1 MVMRSR
7 ATEGRSASKCEG
19 KWPDQLLTHR
29 FRLSTL
35 RQRFVPPPA
44 LPERW
49 KTAKIRTGSAVH
61 MGNPGQYQLLQ
72 RCNSN
77 VTARKMPVAFLE
89 LSSQIVQH

>member
-44 LPERW
+44 LPERR

-61 MGNPGQYQLLQ
+61 MGLSGLGCVSALLDG
-72 RCNSN
+72 
-77 VTARKMPVAFLE
+77 
-89 LSSQIVQH
+89 

>member
-44 LPERW
+44 LPERR

-61 MGNPGQYQLLQ
+61 MGNPGYY
-72 RCNSN
+72 N
-77 VTARKMPVAFLE
+77 
-89 LSSQIVQH
+89 SSQIHFPRKLEPV

>member
-44 LPERW
+44 LPERRKPQNSHW
-49 KTAKIRTGSAVH
+49 FGGSYGESRLRGSLAVDAA
-61 MGNPGQYQLLQ
+61 
-72 RCNSN
+72 S
-77 VTARKMPVAFLE
+77 AFLMAGGFRHGDRA
-89 LSSQIVQH
+89 QR